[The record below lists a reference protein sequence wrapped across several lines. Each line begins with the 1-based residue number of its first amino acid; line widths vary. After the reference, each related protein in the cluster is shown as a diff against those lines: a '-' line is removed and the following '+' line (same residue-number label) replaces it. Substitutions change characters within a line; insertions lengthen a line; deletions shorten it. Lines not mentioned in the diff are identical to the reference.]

1 MWHKP
6 FGVKRPQNMIKLAP
20 RTFFDVRTF
29 FGFKC
34 RVRNRVNVS
43 YDFPP
48 FVYIFLSLSHS
59 ICAWGAFCC
68 AIHSVRWRFFP
79 FLFLCLCNCS
89 LIFFSDENHQNKTKS
104 IKHEIINVSNDRR
117 TEADV
122 LGEGIVRQLRLTTL
136 SERLARVNMKDEEDV
151 GSVAG

>member
-1 MWHKP
+1 
-6 FGVKRPQNMIKLAP
+6 MIFRLLC
-20 RTFFDVRTF
+20 TFSSRYRIPYAL
-29 FGFKC
+29 GE
-34 RVRNRVNVS
+34 
-43 YDFPP
+43 
-48 FVYIFLSLSHS
+48 LSVVLSTR
-59 ICAWGAFCC
+59 CDGAFFRSCFC
-68 AIHSVRWRFFP
+68 VSVTVRSF
-79 FLFLCLCNCS
+79 
-89 LIFFSDENHQNKTKS
+89 FFSDENHQNKTKS